1 MLHYGRTCGLGSQ
14 VCQYYIF
21 PLGEC
26 DLRNRTGLLCLTAWL
41 ETPPKP
47 GLTRTCTDNEPMG
60 KSMSVQKRVML
71 EMKTQPFPSSTE
83 ETDPRLL
90 ESLAILNQISNAI
103 NRIGSNDADQNDLS
117 LQLIVDSAIRVV
129 PGSSAVIYTYDQK
142 TGLFENESRVSAEP
156 KGHAPSTTNHPDDAP
171 RPHGSGMRTIKRR
184 RRIFSYEEP
193 DLNVHP
199 YHTARGVKAVACFPL
214 IVAEQVVGL
223 LYIYLH
229 EERQF
234 THLEQLMLDNFVN
247 QAAMA
252 IYHSRRLAGIR
263 RDLIRKNEELNQ
275 LRQAGLLISSRLRLE
290 ETLDSILQLA
300 LEITNAQYGIFRLL
314 DKNGEFLV
322 TRAVTGT
329 RLQRPLV
336 EKLPLDG
343 NSIMAHVART
353 REPLLISDLQQEPW
367 SRIYYPLDSSLE
379 MRSELA
385 VPLINS
391 SGRLEGVL
399 NLESPQV
406 GAFSDDDNHILQSL
420 ATYAITAIQEVRLL
434 DALQEAAQLLISRP
448 TQKVLDR
455 LCVMA
460 NDLLNTTSSVI
471 WLTNESG
478 ELQLASSNGPTQ
490 QIGIISDIQNQP
502 NALLI
507 PLPTGD
513 EAKALGM
520 FGVFSPETGGGRIV
534 KSEWDKKVLA
544 CLANYAVLAVQNES
558 HQQALHTSQERH
570 WTAETF
576 AAVGDISAN
585 LLHNMN
591 NKVGTIPVRIQ
602 AIQDKY
608 HNMLESDSYLSNN
621 LAEIE
626 RSAAAAM
633 QIVQENLSHLRPIRM
648 EHVNIASRVQDA
660 IEAAQVP
667 ATIELETNG
676 LEDLPT
682 VTAGGQSLTFVFRNL
697 IENAIDA
704 MKGNGS
710 ILIQGVHL
718 PELVEI
724 SITDNGPG
732 IPTELHNQI
741 FELNFSRTGTQP
753 GKLGFGLW
761 WVKTLMTRLGGSVIV
776 ESDGHNGTTFR
787 LRLPTVGAEHE

>member
-1 MLHYGRTCGLGSQ
+1 MTGTC
-14 VCQYYIF
+14 V
-21 PLGEC
+21 
-26 DLRNRTGLLCLTAWL
+26 
-41 ETPPKP
+41 
-47 GLTRTCTDNEPMG
+47 DNQPMG
-60 KSMSVQKRVML
+60 KSSSVREREIFKMT
-71 EMKTQPFPSSTE
+71 TQSFPASSE
-83 ETDPRLL
+83 GTDPHLL
-90 ESLAILNQISNAI
+90 EALRILNQISNAI
-103 NRIGSNDADQNDLS
+103 NRIGSENVSQNDLS
-117 LQLIVDSAIRVV
+117 LQLIVNSAIRVV
-129 PGSSAVIYTYDQK
+129 PGSSAVIYTYDQS
-142 TGLFENESRVSAEP
+142 TDTFENESRVSAEP
-156 KGHAPSTTNHPDDAP
+156 EWRKPLSTIDHPDDAP
-171 RPHGSGMRTIKRR
+171 RLAGIGMRTIQRR
-184 RRIFSYEEP
+184 RRSFSYEEP

-199 YHTARGVKAVACFPL
+199 YHAALGVKAVACFPL

-252 IYHSRRLAGIR
+252 IYHARRLAGIR
-263 RDLIRKNEELNQ
+263 RDLMRKDEELNQ
-275 LRQAGLLISSRLRLE
+275 LRRAGLLISSRLRLE

-314 DKNGEFLV
+314 DKNGKYLI
-322 TRAVTGT
+322 TRAVSGI
-329 RLQRPLV
+329 QFEKPLT

-353 REPLLISDLQQEPW
+353 REPLLIPDLRQEPW
-367 SRIYYPLDSSLE
+367 SKIYYPLDSKLE

-385 VPLINS
+385 VPLINA

-399 NLESPQV
+399 NLESPEL
-406 GAFSDDDNHILQSL
+406 GAFSEDDNHMLQSL

-434 DALQEAAQLLISRP
+434 DALQEAAQLLISQP

-460 NDLLNTTSSVI
+460 NDLLNTSSSAI
-471 WLTNESG
+471 WLADESG
-478 ELQLASSNGPTQ
+478 ELQPVSSNGDLEYAETTSGAQ
-490 QIGIISDIQNQP
+490 GQP

-507 PLPTGD
+507 PLSSGD
-513 EAKALGM
+513 ETKALGM
-520 FGVFSPETGGGRIV
+520 FGVFNTDADEGRSA

-558 HQQALHTSQERH
+558 HQHALRTSQEQH

-591 NKVGTIPVRIQ
+591 NKVGAIPVRVQ

-608 HNMLESDSYLSNN
+608 RQTLESDSYLTNS

-626 RSAAAAM
+626 RSATDAM

-648 EHVNIASRVQDA
+648 EKVNVASRVADA
-660 IEAAQVP
+660 IRTTQIPTGVQ
-667 ATIELETNG
+667 IEKNG
-676 LEDLPT
+676 LENLPT

-697 IENAIDA
+697 IENSISA
-704 MKGNGS
+704 MNGS
-710 ILIQGVHL
+710 GSIIITGGST
-718 PELVEI
+718 PEWIEI
-724 SITDNGPG
+724 SVTDSGPG
-732 IPTELHNQI
+732 IPLELHNQI
-741 FELNFSRTGTQP
+741 FELNFSRTSAHP

-776 ESDGHNGTTFR
+776 ESDGNHGTTFR
-787 LRLPTVGAEHE
+787 LRLPSVEQA